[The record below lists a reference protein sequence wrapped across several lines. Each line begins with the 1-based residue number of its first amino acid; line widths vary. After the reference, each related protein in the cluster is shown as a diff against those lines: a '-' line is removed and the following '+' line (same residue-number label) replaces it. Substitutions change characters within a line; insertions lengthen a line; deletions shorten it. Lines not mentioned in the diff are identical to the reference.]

1 MSKKLSRIMI
11 YGLFGGKNYDIP
23 LNRLDGVTVL
33 HGLNGCGKTTIL
45 RMINGFFS
53 GDYTDFD
60 RVPFN
65 GVHFCFD
72 DNTKICIFSTLYNL
86 LIHKCPKEENR
97 HLKSILRKINDDY
110 IDLIPLDFLTDDRLF
125 FTYIDDN
132 LKTSKTM
139 YLDKCGNHD
148 LRLDTLV
155 DKFKSVKY
163 EQIVPILEE
172 YEGIFSEIKEEQ
184 IQNTEYNRKLQET
197 KRDKEPSKKKISS
210 DIDLSA
216 IDPIR
221 SVDTNFLGENL
232 FSELIKT
239 INFEDISLE
248 ETVYPQFLFDI
259 NNGVVPKFLESQRVF
274 QINLSNTVKDDPYN
288 INNRFKTLINRTKE
302 ELVSEVKKCHEEHSA
317 THHDRFYDLVLKPQH
332 ITKKTL
338 ETDARKVYDRIKNLL
353 SQDRNVCKFAI
364 DWDYIREI
372 RTKFPGLIWLSGNTG
387 MEEVIV
393 ETEYEYSEYERL
405 IGEPLP
411 EPKVI
416 FHRDFSHPD
425 EAKKLRLVLDDINEE
440 LDILEDLKSRLDDFD
455 KFIKM
460 FGFMPDFECDFTQG
474 TMELKSKEFKQVITG
489 YRLILEREEFS
500 IPLNALSSGEQ
511 NLLLM
516 IFDLILDSQESS
528 LILIDEPEISLH
540 ISWQNKFLKC
550 IKEIRDNY
558 LFDVIVATHSP
569 DIIYDHWDW
578 TVALGPGEE

>member
-1 MSKKLSRIMI
+1 MI

-474 TMELKSKEFKQVITG
+474 TMELKSKEFKQAITG